1 MAYVPTALDI
11 QKVRWE
17 LNDNSPGLYILDDAT
32 LSYYLEK
39 NQGSIAR
46 TTIDCARA
54 ILFRISMDSTEEI
67 IDVLAIKN
75 RAAASSYKEALEL
88 FLRNPDLN
96 PIMRSVNPYAGG
108 ISNSDIASNLADPD
122 QNTVMKPT
130 ESKSIFTND
139 NPFMI

>member
-1 MAYVPTALDI
+1 MPYVPTALDI

-17 LNDNSPGLYILDDAT
+17 LNDNSPGLYILDDSSI
-32 LSYYLEK
+32 SYYLEK

-54 ILFRISMDSTEEI
+54 ILFRISMDSSEEI

-75 RAAASSYKEALEL
+75 KSAALAYKDALEL

-108 ISNSDIASNLADPD
+108 ISNSDIETNLADPG
-122 QNTVMKPT
+122 QNTVTSPT
-130 ESKSIFTND
+130 ETKRTYTND

>member
-1 MAYVPTALDI
+1 MAYVATAEDI
-11 QKVRWE
+11 QKIRWE
-17 LNDNSPGLYILDDAT
+17 LNDNSPGLFILDEST
-32 LSYYLEK
+32 ISYYLEK

-96 PIMRSVNPYAGG
+96 PIMRTVNPYAGN
-108 ISNSDIASNLADPD
+108 ISNSDIATNLADPD
-122 QNTVMKPT
+122 QNTVTSPT
-130 ESKSIFTND
+130 ETKRIYTND